1 MSLHE
6 LLKELQKSYL
16 ESFPEKILNLET
28 LWKNGQFDELTT
40 EYHKLKGTGRTY
52 GLPEVTHLGE
62 ILESICEYHTLEAP
76 ETRTET
82 LKVAVPVSLK
92 ILERIRMT
100 RTTAGMEYGLDVDPE
115 FLRLLSLLPKSTKS
129 SGGGWPRR

>member
-1 MSLHE
+1 MSLE
-6 LLKELQKSYL
+6 DLLKELQKSYL
-16 ESFPEKILNLET
+16 ESFPEKIRNLEV
-28 LWKNGQFDELTT
+28 LWKEGQFDELTT

-62 ILESICEYHTLEAP
+62 ILESISEYHTLEAP

-82 LKVAVPVSLK
+82 LNVAVPLSLHL
-92 ILERIRMT
+92 LERIRMT
-100 RTTAGMEYGLDVDPE
+100 RTTAGLEYGLDVDPE

-129 SGGGWPRR
+129 AGGGWPRR